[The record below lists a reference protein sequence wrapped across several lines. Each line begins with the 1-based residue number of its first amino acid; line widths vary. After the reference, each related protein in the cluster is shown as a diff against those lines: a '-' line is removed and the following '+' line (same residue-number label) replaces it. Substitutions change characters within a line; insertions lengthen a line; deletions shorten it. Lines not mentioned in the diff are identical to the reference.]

1 MCLRCPFFASQAW
14 LSSVRTSRHLLNCR
28 VHLLPPPRMPCS
40 DAACPTAPPL
50 RAIDAARPISTAP
63 HAPRC
68 LSPEVTCS
76 SYSRGGPVLQ
86 LRLAPDSGSPSV
98 AENAGEIPCLTLHG
112 QAVLRAPLL
121 QVLCSTRHSGPLRRT
136 TDRAAGLRGLQEG
149 AAAAGVPVG
158 EEDGNRADPAAAQG
172 EAVGFTRVAG
182 RAYRVL

>member
-1 MCLRCPFFASQAW
+1 
-14 LSSVRTSRHLLNCR
+14 
-28 VHLLPPPRMPCS
+28 MPCP

-50 RAIDAARPISTAP
+50 HAIDAARPISTAP
-63 HAPRC
+63 YAPRC

-121 QVLCSTRHSGPLRRT
+121 QVLCFT
-136 TDRAAGLRGLQEG
+136 RGLCGEQQTEQLAFEG
-149 AAAAGVPVG
+149 YRRALLQPEFQWEKKTGTALTLQLLREKQWGSLELLV
-158 EEDGNRADPAAAQG
+158 ED
-172 EAVGFTRVAG
+172 F
-182 RAYRVL
+182 RAYKVL